1 MSQYSTGEL
10 AKVVGVSVRTVQYY
24 DQRGILIPSEVSDG
38 GRRIYNDEDLQKL
51 QVICFLRELDFSIE
65 HIKKVLSEENADAV
79 LELLLEDHVKELKEQ
94 VAEQRTKLDKAVNL
108 LDQVKKDKD
117 YSLAK
122 LKDISITMKNQNLW
136 RRLWFNMILGIIL
149 ISVVYVGVIILGTTV
164 LKSKVITFGAMPI
177 FFIGLNLWIQHYLSK
192 IEYLCPNCHQTF
204 DANFKQVAVASH
216 TPRTRK
222 LTCPHCHEKSYCLE
236 LAKER

>member
-10 AKVVGVSVRTVQYY
+10 AKIVGVSVRTVQYY

-51 QVICFLRELDFSIE
+51 QVICFLRDLDFSID
-65 HIKKVLSEENADAV
+65 HIKRVLSEENADAV
-79 LELLLEDHVKELKEQ
+79 LELLLEDHVKELKVQ

-122 LKDISITMKNQNLW
+122 LKDISITMKNQKSW
-136 RRLWFNMILGIIL
+136 RHIQLKLFASLLSLAIVTIIFATLLDGTRYEWLALVFLPIYLVIL
-149 ISVVYVGVIILGTTV
+149 IWLISHYHRSV
-164 LKSKVITFGAMPI
+164 
-177 FFIGLNLWIQHYLSK
+177 
-192 IEYLCPNCHQTF
+192 EYLCPSCHKTF
-204 DANFKQVAVASH
+204 SPSLRDFSLASH

-236 LAKER
+236 LAKEK